1 MNEEKPIRF
10 TDSPQ
15 HYLNSTMST
24 TSGLGSN
31 YTTNT
36 SGVLSSSI
44 SGGMGT
50 QPPTPSPRR
59 KSSLTSFT
67 DVSETTQ
74 DRDSRVGG
82 IYVPG
87 DYGKYQQQSEIQH
100 GAYFGKIELIMLYL
114 FKCLIY

>member
-1 MNEEKPIRF
+1 MNDEKPIRF

-36 SGVLSSSI
+36 SGILSSSI
-44 SGGMGT
+44 SGGLGT

-67 DVSETTQ
+67 DVSDMNQ

-87 DYGKYQQQSEIQH
+87 DYTKYQGEAQH
-100 GAYFGKIELIMLYL
+100 GGYFGELMIFIIYI
-114 FKCLIY
+114 LINLVFL